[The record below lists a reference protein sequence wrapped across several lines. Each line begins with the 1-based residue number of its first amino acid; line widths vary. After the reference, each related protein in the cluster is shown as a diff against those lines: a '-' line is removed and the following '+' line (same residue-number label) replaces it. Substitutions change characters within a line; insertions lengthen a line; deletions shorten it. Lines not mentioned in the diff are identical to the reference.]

1 MLRAVLE
8 HRVRVLEWLRALAV
22 RCIQHGRS
30 LVEQAVVQAVRASLR
45 DRVLVRAVLGLG
57 TGQGLLRVG

>member
-30 LVEQAVVQAVRASLR
+30 LVEQAVVLAVQALHHDRA
-45 DRVLVRAVLGLG
+45 LVRAVLGLG
-57 TGQGLLRVG
+57 TGQELLRVG